1 MGYLAYHCSLL
12 NLMFLKEKS
21 EIIIIS
27 VITNYTRVH
36 YRIEGPLHESTGPA
50 MQRTSYASKKQSKSH
65 MTDTKCEQ
73 RRAQAKTVL
82 E

>member
-1 MGYLAYHCSLL
+1 MGYLAYRCSLL
-12 NLMFLKEKS
+12 NLMFSKEKS
-21 EIIIIS
+21 EIIIMS

-50 MQRTSYASKKQSKSH
+50 MERTSYALKKKSKSH

-73 RRAQAKTVL
+73 KRVQAKIVL